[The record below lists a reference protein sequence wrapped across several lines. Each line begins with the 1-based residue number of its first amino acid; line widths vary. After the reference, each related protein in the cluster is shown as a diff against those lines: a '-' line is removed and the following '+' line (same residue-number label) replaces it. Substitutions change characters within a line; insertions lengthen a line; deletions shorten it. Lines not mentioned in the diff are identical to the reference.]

1 MTRHVFM
8 WGCPMCGV
16 SGDQRRDTD
25 FVDMVEVFAAINK
38 DHMTQSPAC
47 DHFIRSCTADTV
59 ETEPAGVGV

>member
-1 MTRHVFM
+1 
-8 WGCPMCGV
+8 MCGV